1 MEIRRITAQKRLLED
16 HFNDLAALGADNK
29 YSRIGGR
36 MLELLVH
43 LREVDGPAVWAVTS
57 HADLH
62 LVAGDD
68 YRLTPLVTI
77 RCDGCWFAVEYLMPT
92 REAPW
97 PGARVLGNTDDPSQA
112 CKMVAFGLSKAIGVT
127 RTDG

>member
-1 MEIRRITAQKRLLED
+1 MEIRRIIAQKRLLED

-29 YSRIGGR
+29 YSQIGCR

-43 LREVDGPAVWAVTS
+43 LREVDGPAVWALTS

-68 YRLTPLVTI
+68 YRFASMVTI
-77 RCDGCWFAVEYLMPT
+77 C
-92 REAPW
+92 
-97 PGARVLGNTDDPSQA
+97 
-112 CKMVAFGLSKAIGVT
+112 
-127 RTDG
+127 